1 MEPRPVQKA
10 KGAQPK
16 RLENQLCFA
25 LYAASRA
32 MTNAYRPVLGKFKL
46 TYPQYIVML
55 VLWERD
61 GLTLGELGS
70 RLYLDS
76 GTLSPLLKRL
86 QAAGH
91 IHRARSAKDERDLVI
106 TLTAKGRALR
116 DALAG
121 DLADLSC
128 RIGMPEERSRAL
140 REEVKGVAELVMAAA
155 R

>member
-1 MEPRPVQKA
+1 MEPRPVRQA
-10 KGAQPK
+10 KGPQPK

-25 LYAASRA
+25 LYSASRA
-32 MTNAYRPVLGKFKL
+32 MTNAYRPVLRKFNL

-91 IHRARSAKDERDLVI
+91 IHRARSAKDERGLEI
-106 TLTAKGRALR
+106 TLTDKGIALHASLV
-116 DALAG
+116 D

-140 REEVKGVAELVMAAA
+140 REEVKDVAELVMAVT